1 MNYREIKGDLISLT
15 LSGEFEVCVQ
25 GVNCFCVQKSG
36 LAPQMVKAF
45 KTNEFS
51 QEAPA
56 RRGDIN
62 KLGTID
68 YRHFEKD
75 DKTGKFQPLVNWEW
89 RSDYEL
95 TVVNA
100 YTQFNFGANHQ
111 GGDPKPLDYSALTLC
126 MKKIN
131 RIFAG
136 KKIGLPKI
144 GAGLARGDWEIIKKI
159 IQNNMKE
166 CYVTIVEYEE
176 QNDV

>member
-1 MNYREIKGDLISLT
+1 MNYKEIKGDLIKLA
-15 LSGEFEVCVQ
+15 LEGGHFDVIAH
-25 GVNCFCVQKSG
+25 GVNCYCTQKSG
-36 LAPQMVKAF
+36 IAPQMVKAF

-75 DKTGKFQPLVNWEW
+75 DKGIFQPLVNWEW
-89 RSDYEL
+89 RKDYEL

-100 YTQFNFGANHQ
+100 YTQFNYGANHV

-136 KKIGLPKI
+136 KKIGLPRI
-144 GAGLARGDWEIIKKI
+144 GCGLAGGDWEIIKKI

-166 CYVTIVEYEE
+166 
-176 QNDV
+176 